1 MDIFLSGDIRKDK
14 GSNGYILNPNHYPN
28 VFNYSGSTLT
38 LTSWPRFY
46 NIVLDSFDYSNN
58 FIERKNGFFDRGTA
72 GLGFGVDFNFNNI
85 GYKYN
90 LYLSGST
97 NFTGFSGFTITNDSF
112 SYADFNKQS
121 FTINGLP
128 NYTGLTIT
136 TATTL
141 FGNVLVKLDIGEGVY
156 VENIPYTANTF
167 NVGSIILDVSNSYTD
182 NSSISGLVVSDYELI
197 VDFDSLSCVNFQMFD
212 GPDVF
217 STKIYEYI
225 CDGTT
230 PYNIT
235 TAFTVNLTSG
245 IVTLYNSSLSDVI
258 NVNSVTINEINY
270 NTITT
275 YALTGNTKN
284 MVQFNLDGVDFSCD
298 FYKNNKRINLYGEN
312 GKYSE
317 IIDFSGDT
325 KDNTWVN
332 FSLKSSDEVKLK
344 NIKFFPLT

>member
-197 VDFDSLSCVNFQMFD
+197 VDFNFFTLSLVL
-212 GPDVF
+212 
-217 STKIYEYI
+217 
-225 CDGTT
+225 
-230 PYNIT
+230 IT
-235 TAFTVNLTSG
+235 T
-245 IVTLYNSSLSDVI
+245 
-258 NVNSVTINEINY
+258 EINIL
-270 NTITT
+270 NCF
-275 YALTGNTKN
+275 
-284 MVQFNLDGVDFSCD
+284 V
-298 FYKNNKRINLYGEN
+298 FYFYSIQPPILSIFRLIKILYPFPRIVIFL
-312 GKYSE
+312 
-317 IIDFSGDT
+317 F
-325 KDNTWVN
+325 
-332 FSLKSSDEVKLK
+332 
-344 NIKFFPLT
+344 